1 MWFRVH
7 NDIIDDEKIRL
18 IAFED
23 RWHYVALL
31 ALKSQGVLDDAS
43 PLRTRK
49 IAIKLGVQLAELD
62 EIKRRLMEVGLIDA
76 DFQPVGWAK
85 RQFLK
90 DGQAQDKGGHLYFA
104 GCRTGAIRIGFSR
117 NPWARAK
124 DPIAGTKA
132 KPMLLASIRTTSG
145 NDPDVLD
152 LLSEY
157 HISNDLYRRDACIV
171 CLIKCIKNNTIKS
184 LTDVANYVANYVATD
199 VVNYVVN
206 DVVND
211 VANNAATNVTTT
223 TETDSEPES
232 EPELDTEPEA
242 QTDVQERP
250 KTKPSAQPVARDV
263 PPRPTAKIRQSR
275 PRTGDPNSNPEPP
288 SPSSTVWSAYA
299 SGFRC
304 RYGVDPIRNAKVNSQ
319 ISQLV
324 KRLGADEAPGVAEFY
339 TRHNR
344 GLYTSA
350 RHCVD
355 LLLRDAES
363 LRMEW
368 VTGQTVTDGHARQ
381 VDRTQTNYNA
391 FAPLIAEARSR
402 EAAARASIFD
412 DEVDQ

>member
-1 MWFRVH
+1 MWFRLH

-62 EIKRRLMEVGLIDA
+62 EIKRRLREVGLID
-76 DFQPVGWAK
+76 DHFQPLGWAK

-152 LLSEY
+152 LLSQY
-157 HISNDLYRRDACIV
+157 HISDDLYRRDACIV
-171 CLIKCIKNNTIKS
+171 CLIKRIKNNTITS

-211 VANNAATNVTTT
+211 VANDVATNVTTT

-242 QTDVQERP
+242 QTDARERL
-250 KTKPSAQPVARDV
+250 KPNQSAVPVARDA
-263 PPRPTAKIRQSR
+263 TARAAANARKSR
-275 PRTGDPNSNPEPP
+275 PRTGDGNNDAA
-288 SPSSTVWSAYA
+288 SSASVVWAAY
-299 SGFRC
+299 SDGFRR

-319 ISQLV
+319 IVQLV
-324 KRLGADEAPGVAEFY
+324 KRLGADEAPRVAEFY
-339 TRHNR
+339 TQHKR

-355 LLLRDAES
+355 LLLRDAEG

-368 VTGQTVTDGHARQ
+368 VTGQTVTDGQARQ
-381 VDRTQTNYNA
+381 IDRTQTNYNA
-391 FAPLIAEARSR
+391 FAPLIAEARAR
-402 EAAARASIFD
+402 EAAERAAMN
-412 DEVDQ
+412 DEAE